1 MDDPGDRIGQ
11 EARALLLSA
20 AFRSKFAEWSARFP
34 AFGLAGGSGALLE
47 LRRHPHPVRERV
59 FAALV
64 TLVREGDAEACLL
77 LLELLR
83 PGIAVR
89 VGWLRDTLPA
99 DDAWQEMATEVLDAA
114 RRFDPKLCGKGI
126 ARDLL
131 YKAWRH
137 VAANRRRHAER
148 GCAEVTLTEVSE
160 EEPGGIWSDAL
171 PSVRL
176 LMSQAEQSGVISHDE
191 AELIVATRLH
201 GLSLQEAASTEPYQQ
216 TAKRRRRAEAR
227 LAEFAREK
235 YPACVQDCDDEWGL

>member
-1 MDDPGDRIGQ
+1 MEDPGDRIGQ
-11 EARALLLSA
+11 EVRALLLSA

-64 TLVREGDAEACLL
+64 TLVREGDAGASLL
-77 LLELLR
+77 LLEHLR
-83 PGIAVR
+83 PGIALR
-89 VGWLRDTLPA
+89 VGWLKDMLPP

-148 GCAEVTLTEVSE
+148 GCAEVPLTEVSE
-160 EEPGGIWSDAL
+160 EGPGGIWGDGL
-171 PSVRL
+171 PSARL
-176 LMSQAEQSGVISHDE
+176 LISQAEESGVISPDE

-201 GLSLQEAASTEPYQQ
+201 GVSLQEAASTEPYQQ

-235 YPACVQDCDDEWGL
+235 YPACVQSRDDEWGL